1 MKYDIIKPVRN
12 LRKGYSELNDKYTFE
27 KLSDTVWV
35 CASEDHRFG
44 TDAFLLTDFTGYKRN
59 DLVCELGTGCGIIS
73 LIMSRE
79 NAPSKIY
86 AVDIQENAIEQ
97 LKLGIEKSGL
107 TNIEP
112 VCADLKV
119 LWEGAPLGKCSLVV
133 CNPPYKA
140 ANAGIEST
148 LTSQRIARHEIL
160 CDIYDVCR
168 AASKLLKFGGRL
180 CMCNRPERLGDVISA
195 MKAADIEPKL
205 LRFVSN
211 TPEQAPW
218 LFLIE
223 GKKGGKSYMKVA
235 PQLYMQ
241 GKDGYSDEVKKI
253 YRLTGEER

>member
-1 MKYDIIKPVRN
+1 MNSEKY
-12 LRKGYSELNDKYTFE
+12 SFE

-44 TDAFLLTDFTGYKRN
+44 TDAFLLTDFTNYRKN

-97 LKLGIEKSGL
+97 LNLGIEKSGL
-107 TNIEP
+107 ENIVP
-112 VCADLKV
+112 VCADLKE
-119 LWEGAPLGKCSLVV
+119 LWDEAPLGRCSLVV

-140 ANAGIEST
+140 ANAGIESA
-148 LTSQRIARHEIL
+148 LTSQRIARHEVL
-160 CDIYDVCR
+160 CDINDVCR
-168 AASKLLKFGGRL
+168 AAAKLLKFGGRL
-180 CMCNRPERLGDVISA
+180 CMCNRPERLADVIAA
-195 MKAADIEPKL
+195 MRENDIEPKL

-223 GKKGGKSYMKVA
+223 GKKGSKPYLKVEK
-235 PQLYMQ
+235 PLYMQ
-241 GKDGYSDEVKKI
+241 GENGYSDEVRKI
-253 YRLTGEER
+253 YRLDTDERNG

>member
-1 MKYDIIKPVRN
+1 MKTEN
-12 LRKGYSELNDKYTFE
+12 YSYE

-44 TDAFLLTDFTGYKRN
+44 TDAFLLADFAKHKKN
-59 DLVCELGTGCGIIS
+59 DIVCELGTGCGIIS

-79 NAPSKIY
+79 NAPSSIY

-97 LKLGIEKSGL
+97 LRLGIEKSRL
-107 TNIEP
+107 TNIVP

-119 LWEGAPLGKCSLVV
+119 LWDEAPLEKCSLVV

-148 LTSQRIARHEIL
+148 LESQRIARHEIL
-160 CDIYDVCR
+160 CNINDVCR
-168 AASKLLKFGGRL
+168 AASRLLKFGGRL
-180 CMCNRPERLGDVISA
+180 CMCNRPERLSDVISA
-195 MKAADIEPKL
+195 MKQNGIEPKL

-223 GKKGGKSYMKVA
+223 GKKGSKSYMKVA
-235 PQLYMQ
+235 PSLYMF
-241 GKDGYSDEVKKI
+241 GEDGYSDEVKKI
-253 YRLTGEER
+253 YRLTDEGRS